1 MRLLILLVAVFFL
14 NSCSKNSSQ
23 SILETDMPE
32 VYADNGILVFKDL
45 KAFNSTLKTLN
56 SLTEIEKDK
65 WEIQVGFISF
75 RTSFSKINS
84 ELENETNLESFN
96 RAIAKASK
104 ILRVENEEI
113 KPMVNA
119 YFSSIV
125 NPEGIVRIQNDYY
138 RFYQD
143 HETIVL
149 NGSVDKVKK
158 ASETGTENKEQG
170 IYSYKTSWDSRP
182 AILARY
188 TCTPGILSECT
199 SSNGSNRRGYHKL
212 EFTYYLGIERDPVTA
227 LPTYHVEEN
236 NILLHFSAQKKV
248 VFAWVEYAT
257 SYLCKTL
264 DYSDYDLSGSTNIS
278 TVNLS
283 SGGDFKH
290 WYYSLNSKQYK
301 TPYGQ
306 PYVTHT
312 CTPEITLFSCRA
324 TTGGTSPNDCLFTW

>member
-1 MRLLILLVAVFFL
+1 MRKLAFFTAIILTI
-14 NSCSKNSSQ
+14 SCSKISSTKLD
-23 SILETDMPE
+23 SESPE
-32 VYADNGILVFKDL
+32 VYVEDGILVFKN
-45 KAFNSTLKTLN
+45 FNVFSSTLKKVN
-56 SLTEIEKDK
+56 SFTDIEKDT
-65 WEIQVGFISF
+65 WEKQIGFISF
-75 RTSFSKINS
+75 RTTFNSINS
-84 ELENETNLESFN
+84 ELENETNLASFN
-96 RAIAKASK
+96 RTVTKFSR
-104 ILRVENEEI
+104 ILKVENEEI

-143 HETIVL
+143 YETIVL
-149 NGSVDKVKK
+149 NGSIDKVKK
-158 ASETGTENKEQG
+158 ASEAKTESKEQG
-170 IYSYKTSWDSRP
+170 VYSYKTNWNSRP
-182 AILARY
+182 VILNRY

-212 EFTYYLGIERDPVTA
+212 EFNYYLGIERDPVTS

-236 NILLHFSAQKKV
+236 SITLHFSAQKKV
-248 VFAWVEYAT
+248 LFVWGEYAT

-264 DYSDYDLSGSTNIS
+264 DYSDYDFSGSTNIS
-278 TVNLS
+278 TINLG

-290 WYYSLNSKQYK
+290 WYYSWNYKQYK

-306 PYVTHT
+306 AYVTHT